1 MISQEPRVW
10 GASAWKYLDAV
21 AASFPP
27 GWKGEEVEKELHDRI
42 MGFWTYLYLPCETCM
57 QHYLDYLSL
66 RPLDKAL
73 VTHAAFQQWYQ
84 DLKVHIA
91 VQKQSSAVQ
100 QANESSTMAA
110 SVPIHPM
117 GASLAAAQRPPPP
130 VVMPRAIG
138 IPAAPQLP
146 IVSGL
151 STHETVALASPSVVV
166 SPPPAAAAPR
176 AKAAAHAQFR
186 SRFMKD
192 RLRNRVT
199 GAVLVRTSASRP
211 SSSSMETKDPN
222 HGARGCSS
230 CSAATRAIQPRL
242 G

>member
-42 MGFWTYLYLPCETCM
+42 TGFWTYLYLPCETCM
-57 QHYLDYLSL
+57 RHYLDYLSL

-73 VTHAAFQQWYQ
+73 VTHAAFQEWYQ

-91 VQKQSSAVQ
+91 VQKQSSSVQ
-100 QANESSTMAA
+100 PVESSTMAA

-117 GASLAAAQRPPPP
+117 GASLAVAQRPSPP
-130 VVMPRAIG
+130 VVLPRAIG

-151 STHETVALASPSVVV
+151 STHETVASPSVV
-166 SPPPAAAAPR
+166 SPPLAVAAPR

-186 SRFMKD
+186 NRFMKD

-199 GAVLVRTSASRP
+199 GAVVVRTSASRP

-230 CSAATRAIQPRL
+230 CSGAATRAIQPRL